1 MTIIFSENITIRY
14 FDDNNLYNPIKRKI
28 KKYDGR
34 KNISILEDQIILMT
48 KENIINDSYSLK
60 ENFNE
65 KIIKTFSKNILEKID
80 SIINTYDYQNKN
92 KISLYYN
99 NCKINY
105 DYKLH
110 NNLLNLKLTIINL

>member
-14 FDDNNLYNPIKRKI
+14 FDDNKIYNPIK
-28 KKYDGR
+28 KKLKKHDGR
-34 KNISILEDQIILMT
+34 KNVSILEDQIILMT

-99 NCKINY
+99 NFKINY
-105 DYKLH
+105 DSKLH
-110 NNLLNLKLTIINL
+110 NNLLNLKFTIINL

>member
-80 SIINTYDYQNKN
+80 SIINTYDYQKKN

-105 DYKLH
+105 DSKLY

>member
-34 KNISILEDQIILMT
+34 KIISILEDQIILMT

-80 SIINTYDYQNKN
+80 SIINTYDYQKKN

-105 DYKLH
+105 DSKLY

>member
-14 FDDNNLYNPIKRKI
+14 FDDNNLYNPIKKKI

-80 SIINTYDYQNKN
+80 SIINTYDYQKKN

-105 DYKLH
+105 DSKLH

>member
-14 FDDNNLYNPIKRKI
+14 FDDNNLYNPIKGKI

-60 ENFNE
+60 KNFNE

-80 SIINTYDYQNKN
+80 SIINSYDYQKEN

-105 DYKLH
+105 DSKLH